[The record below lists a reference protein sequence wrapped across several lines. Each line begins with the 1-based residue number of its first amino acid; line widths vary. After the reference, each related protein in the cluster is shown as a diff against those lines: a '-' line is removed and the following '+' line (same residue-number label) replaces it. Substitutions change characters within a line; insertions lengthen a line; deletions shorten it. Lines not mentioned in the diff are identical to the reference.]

1 MLDLWHK
8 DDSHGKTRRPPHT
21 CPKIGHGT
29 NPATSGSSDVLINNL
44 PTLRVGDTTA
54 CGDTVVEGIG
64 SILVNGKPIAF
75 LGSATAHGGVII
87 TGSGDVLVG
96 TQAGSAPFAAP
107 QTVPRHSEQ
116 YQLMDNDSGLPAEEV
131 LYCVECS
138 DGQRLVGYTNAYG
151 NTERVFTNDPQTV
164 IVRWGRDAAK
174 HLRQPGIKF

>member
-1 MLDLWHK
+1 MAKPAARLSDLN
-8 DDSHGKTRRPPHT
+8 T
-21 CPKIGHGT
+21 CPKTGHGT

-44 PTLRVGDTTA
+44 PT
-54 CGDTVVEGIG
+54 
-64 SILVNGKPIAF
+64 ILVNGKPIAF

-107 QTVPRHSEQ
+107 QAVPRHSEQ
-116 YQLMDNDSGLPAEEV
+116 YQLLDNDSGLPAEEV
-131 LYCVECS
+131 LYCLECS

-164 IVRWGRDAAK
+164 VVRWGRDAAK
-174 HLRQPGIKF
+174 HLRQLGIKF

>member
-1 MLDLWHK
+1 MAKPAARLSDLN
-8 DDSHGKTRRPPHT
+8 T
-21 CPKIGHGT
+21 CPKTGHGT

-96 TQAGSAPFAAP
+96 A
-107 QTVPRHSEQ
+107 
-116 YQLMDNDSGLPAEEV
+116 
-131 LYCVECS
+131 
-138 DGQRLVGYTNAYG
+138 
-151 NTERVFTNDPQTV
+151 
-164 IVRWGRDAAK
+164 
-174 HLRQPGIKF
+174 